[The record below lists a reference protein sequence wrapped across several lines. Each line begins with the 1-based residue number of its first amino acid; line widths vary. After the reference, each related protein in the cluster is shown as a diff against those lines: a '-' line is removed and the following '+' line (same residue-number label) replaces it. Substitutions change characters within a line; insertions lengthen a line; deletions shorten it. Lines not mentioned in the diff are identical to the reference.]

1 MNAERRNALL
11 RHLEQQLTETAASTG
26 WAPDI
31 DWFASDRDGHLAVFA
46 TAGLGP
52 IPARVT
58 RHPEGLVAVLED
70 IENLKALEFKPEG
83 FIEDPPRFGAFA
95 FDYSG
100 EKKMG
105 MGQYVAGHAYERLRQ
120 IPTEPLFV
128 ESFGAEAATY
138 LKEVSFRELC
148 FSHTQGIVVEDA
160 FAEIY
165 RPTDWDQWS
174 RPELLRPV
182 APRPKP
188 PKDEP
193 EAGPG

>member
-1 MNAERRNALL
+1 MTPERRTALV
-11 RHLEQQLTETAASTG
+11 RQLTWQLTAMAASTG
-26 WAPDI
+26 WGPDI
-31 DWFASDRDGHLAVFA
+31 DWIGSDRDGHLAVFA

-58 RHPEGLVAVLED
+58 RDPDGLVAVFED
-70 IENLKALEFKPEG
+70 IENLKAVEFKLEG
-83 FIEDPPRFGAFA
+83 FTQDPAHFGAFA

-100 EKKMG
+100 EGKAG
-105 MGQYVAGHAYERLRQ
+105 MGQYVAGHAYERLRL
-120 IPTEPLFV
+120 IPTEPLSV
-128 ESFGAEAATY
+128 ESFAAEAANY
-138 LKEVSFRELC
+138 LRDVRFAEVC
-148 FSHTQGIVVEDA
+148 FVHSSGIVVEDA

-188 PKDEP
+188 PVD
-193 EAGPG
+193 EAGAGPA